1 MVLNFTKLSENN
13 YRNYAKKYESSISDF
28 LDCGGARTDPLG
40 FARHRITDDRTRLR
54 NHGAV
59 GADVDFGI
67 DQWPNR
73 NALNQFVL
81 NH

>member
-1 MVLNFTKLSENN
+1 
-13 YRNYAKKYESSISDF
+13 
-28 LDCGGARTDPLG
+28 
-40 FARHRITDDRTRLR
+40 
-54 NHGAV
+54 V